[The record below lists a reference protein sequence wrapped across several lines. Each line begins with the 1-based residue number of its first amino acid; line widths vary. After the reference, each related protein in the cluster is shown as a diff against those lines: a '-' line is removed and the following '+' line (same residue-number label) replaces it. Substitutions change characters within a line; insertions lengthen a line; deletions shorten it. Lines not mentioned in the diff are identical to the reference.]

1 MKKINNLK
9 INQSKIKELTKVL
22 LSLCLVGTLTAC
34 QQNNK
39 VNNSNEDVKDEP
51 IQEQTNDSEIINH
64 TNENGENAVV
74 NYFDSLKEEFSQIT
88 DFSSEDVKN
97 WAFDKLE
104 TTVNFVTNKEP
115 IGGIYFKDLTGTAK
129 GTVIGTL
136 SYMDEKLM
144 YLCPDYKEK
153 ASAVFDKTK
162 EELTAFKESIE
173 TSIEEQIGK
182 ERYNQIKENVKNEFA
197 NLKEKVKENYT
208 KAKEKIKEWYT
219 NNTH

>member
-9 INQSKIKELTKVL
+9 INKSKIKELTKVL

-64 TNENGENAVV
+64 TNENGENTVV

-162 EELTAFKESIE
+162 EELTSFKESIE
-173 TSIEEQIGK
+173 ASIEEQIGK

>member
-162 EELTAFKESIE
+162 EELTSFKESIE
-173 TSIEEQIGK
+173 ASIEEQIGK

>member
-162 EELTAFKESIE
+162 EELTSFKESIE
-173 TSIEEQIGK
+173 ASIEEEIGK
-182 ERYNQIKENVKNEFA
+182 ERYNEIKENVKNEFD
-197 NLKEKVKENYT
+197 NLKGKVKENYT